1 MTTEQFYEYKE
12 AVLEYCPRGEEY
24 FCDGTPNYSVEDILD
39 AKKLGKC
46 KYRQNGKC
54 IIMERVYIGKIT
66 LRTVGTMV
74 GEGFSFERGNT
85 TAENS

>member
-39 AKKLGKC
+39 AQKLGKC
-46 KYRQNGKC
+46 QYRQNGKC
-54 IIMERVYIGKIT
+54 IIM
-66 LRTVGTMV
+66 
-74 GEGFSFERGNT
+74 
-85 TAENS
+85 

>member
-1 MTTEQFYEYKE
+1 MTAEQFYEYKE

-54 IIMERVYIGKIT
+54 IIMERVFKKQVIEDDNQ
-66 LRTVGTMV
+66 TMD
-74 GEGFSFERGNT
+74 GESLLFK
-85 TAENS
+85 